1 MGTSTAFKPEMN
13 QLCLQEKISEK
24 SIADNV
30 LEWRTGAINIDGC
43 RIESDDVS
51 VDRKKVVRKSR
62 SDDGVWTNEN
72 SGMRNRNQR
81 EVNLQMQ
88 TQGVDFHLI

>member
-1 MGTSTAFKPEMN
+1 MLARKP
-13 QLCLQEKISEK
+13 ISEK

-51 VDRKKVVRKSR
+51 VDRKKVVRKTR
-62 SDDGVWTNEN
+62 SDEGVWTNEN
-72 SGMRNRNQR
+72 SGMR

-88 TQGVDFHLI
+88 TQGEDFHLIYSQWN

>member
-1 MGTSTAFKPEMN
+1 MKQKVIQNGKFGGTALKPAHEPIV
-13 QLCLQEKISEK
+13 LARKPISEK

-62 SDDGVWTNEN
+62 SDEGVWTNEN
-72 SGMRNRNQR
+72 SGMK
-81 EVNLQMQ
+81 
-88 TQGVDFHLI
+88 GGK